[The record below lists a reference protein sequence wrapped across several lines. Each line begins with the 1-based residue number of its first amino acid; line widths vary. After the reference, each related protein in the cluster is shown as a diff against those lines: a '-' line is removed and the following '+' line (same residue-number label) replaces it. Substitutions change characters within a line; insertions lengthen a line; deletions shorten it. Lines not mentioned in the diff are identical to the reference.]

1 MKNQSRGGT
10 RYLSAY
16 FTLIPLEGL
25 GLFHAILIA
34 ST

>member
-1 MKNQSRGGT
+1 MKNQSRGI

-16 FTLIPLEGL
+16 FKLIPLEGL
-25 GLFHAILIA
+25 GLFHAILIT